1 MDTILSLIN
10 DYGVLVYALLFG
22 YCALK
27 SGALLKSRVAAQAG
41 ALDLSLVA
49 VATFLGGYIGDEVR
63 FAVSRR
69 YGTGFLVSKPRFA
82 ALMKKASALLQ
93 RRGISRILRLDER
106 RRNHN
111 AGKKAQ
117 LDPVSRYESAWGSPR
132 NFPSFS

>member
-27 SGALLKSRVAAQAG
+27 SGALPLLGGVAAQAG

-69 YGTGFLVSKPRFA
+69 YGTGFLSSQRFA
-82 ALMKKASALLQ
+82 FLRHAPYPHDK
-93 RRGISRILRLDER
+93 ISGRQHE
-106 RRNHN
+106 
-111 AGKKAQ
+111 Q
-117 LDPVSRYESAWGSPR
+117 
-132 NFPSFS
+132 F